1 MGRYFHR
8 DGEEIVKKKSKISNT
23 LDNTEDND
31 IYAVNMPELADDMAM
46 KNWIWDQ
53 QQRRRQLKTSFMK
66 AP

>member
-46 KNWIWDQ
+46 KN
-53 QQRRRQLKTSFMK
+53 
-66 AP
+66 